1 MKKIVAVPIVL
12 TVGLIAVYARN
23 SSLAVQD
30 PEAEIVS
37 VPMTLAKEVPA
48 SGAMT
53 EDRTT
58 GILESDVDMDNP
70 LGRVITARL
79 ADLDGADEHTARTA
93 LLVDGLGIDVKSPRW
108 VFTITRLRAAEN
120 TAVVRVAPL
129 YMLIGGHHAT
139 LMGSI
144 EEEWTMDEDK
154 ARCTSRVAGHLG
166 YLQ

>member
-93 LLVDGLGIDVKSPRW
+93 LLVDGLGICLLYTSPSPR
-108 VFTITRLRAAEN
+108 
-120 TAVVRVAPL
+120 
-129 YMLIGGHHAT
+129 
-139 LMGSI
+139 
-144 EEEWTMDEDK
+144 DK
-154 ARCTSRVAGHLG
+154 RQSRMPSSA
-166 YLQ
+166 